1 MVRKIF
7 LAVIGLFAALAL
19 SAQNY
24 KVTMKLADS
33 ITGEAVGF
41 ATVSITPERGSA
53 KYSLSD
59 AEGNVTLEKV
69 RKGKY
74 VLKAE
79 LLGYLPYTQEFTV
92 EEKDVN
98 LGTIK
103 MDLNQEELDAASVS
117 ATGNPI
123 IIKKDTVEYNASSYK
138 ITDDNML
145 VDLLRKLPGIEVG
158 DDGTITSNGETIS
171 RITIDGKTFFLDDPQ
186 VATSNLP
193 AKLVEKVKV
202 IKKKSEQAE
211 FTGIDDG
218 NEETIIDL
226 TVQPGMMNGIF
237 GNLVAGGGHDIP
249 SEYNSL
255 NDWRFQ
261 ANGMVGRFT
270 DNSQLSVLANAGN
283 GPRGVGFNNFSG
295 GMMGGMM
302 GGMGGGGM
310 MGGGMM
316 GGGMMGGGM
325 MGGGM
330 GGFGGGGITTSWM
343 LGANASMDLFDDKM
357 ELAVPY
363 QYQGS
368 MNNSVSDS
376 YKETYVAQG
385 NTLISNS
392 NSDNDQNTWGHS
404 ISMRL
409 DHKFSDNTSL
419 MIQPQ
424 FNFGGGDYIQ
434 RSMSDTWR
442 RDGAGNDTKN
452 NDSWSL
458 NSGVNKNLT
467 FSGRGILRQRLG
479 MPGRTLSLNFNW
491 NIRDNRMDGYNQS
504 LTNTYMMGKS
514 NLDVVNQRIDQV
526 QKSQTLGASLVYT
539 EPLGNNFYMEGRYQ
553 INWSNSLTD
562 KKAFD
567 SGNPY
572 DDNSSSVIRDLT
584 MGYNP
589 AGEKQND
596 TYSNNVVSKNLNQTI
611 GLSFMYQ
618 EDWIRAQLGAQA
630 IPTRQYNLTN
640 GKEYDPGTIWNFAP
654 RAMLQYDFNENA
666 NIRVNY
672 NGRSGQPSTN
682 QLNPVLDNTN
692 PLSLS
697 LGNPYLTPYF
707 NHNMRLELEYSNRA
721 TFFTARFNLNG
732 GMNQNPISNANWYD
746 EGGRQYSFPVNG
758 KNTFNGGGSIMI
770 NAPIAKSNFSI
781 SNMINANYSMTSSYI
796 GNGNLDMDN
805 YFKMDG
811 EREYFDY
818 EAFHDFYFVN
828 NPDQWAKDFLA
839 NETRT
844 LTLMENFT
852 GTYRSDDIEVRVGF
866 RTNVRKP
873 WYTVQS
879 AVAATW
885 NNAVNGSFMWTV
897 GDTGL
902 SINTDANYR
911 WYRGYTT
918 EQPSEFIWNA
928 SISKTIFRGQAT
940 ISLAA
945 YDILGQSRAQNVT
958 ITDNYYQETNN
969 RTRLGRYIML
979 NFSWRFGTFGGGR
992 GMFGG
997 MGGGRGGRGG
1007 GRGGFGGGMGG
1018 GGFRPM

>member
-1 MVRKIF
+1 MA
-7 LAVIGLFAALAL
+7 LMGLFATLVL
-19 SAQNY
+19 NAQNY
-24 KVTMKLADS
+24 KVTLKLTDS
-33 ITGEAVGF
+33 LTGEAVGF
-41 ATVSITPERGSA
+41 ATVSLTPERGSS

-59 AEGNVTLEKV
+59 NEGKATLEKV
-69 RKGKY
+69 RAGKY
-74 VLKAE
+74 TLKAE
-79 LLGYLPYTQEFTV
+79 LLGYLPHTQQITV
-92 EEKDVN
+92 SDKDLD
-98 LGTIK
+98 LGEIK
-103 MDLNQEELDAASVS
+103 MDIDREELDAASVS

-145 VDLLRKLPGIEVG
+145 VDLLKKLPGIEVG
-158 DDGTITSNGETIS
+158 DDGSITSNGETIS

-226 TVQPGMMNGIF
+226 TVQKGMMNGIF

-249 SEYNSL
+249 SENNTL

-270 DNSQLSVLANAGN
+270 DNSQLSILANAGN

-295 GMMGGMM
+295 SMMGGMM
-302 GGMGGGGM
+302 GGMGGGM
-310 MGGGMM
+310 AGGMM
-316 GGGMMGGGM
+316 GGGMMGGGGGGGM
-325 MGGGM
+325 MGGS
-330 GGFGGGGITTSWM
+330 GITTSWM
-343 LGANASMDLFDDKM
+343 VGANASLDLLDGDM

-368 MNNSVSDS
+368 INNSISDT
-376 YKETYVAQG
+376 YKETYV
-385 NTLISNS
+385 
-392 NSDNDQNTWGHS
+392 SDNYTLYNQTLNDNVQNTWGHS

-424 FNFGGGDYIQ
+424 FNFGGGSYVQ
-434 RSMSDTWR
+434 QSLFDTWQNEMV
-442 RDGAGNDTKN
+442 DGNKTNSGFTN
-452 NDSWSL
+452 

-467 FSGRGILRQRLG
+467 FSGRGIFRQRLG
-479 MPGRTLSLNFNW
+479 IPGRTISLNFNW

-504 LTNTYMMGKS
+504 LTNTYKGGIA
-514 NLDVVNQRIDQV
+514 LPDVVNQRIDQV

-562 KKAFD
+562 KKAYD
-567 SGNPY
+567 SGIPFDY
-572 DDNSSSVIRDLT
+572 SLA
-584 MGYNP
+584 P
-589 AGEKQND
+589 AAISDISMVYKTEGEEPNA
-596 TYSNNVVSKNLNQTI
+596 TYSNNVVSRNLNQTI

-630 IPTRQYNLTN
+630 IPTRQYNETN
-640 GKEYDPGTIWNFAP
+640 GNVYDPGTIWNFAP
-654 RAMLQYDFNENA
+654 RAMLTYDFNENA
-666 NIRVNY
+666 NIRINY
-672 NGRSGQPSTN
+672 NGRSGQPSTS
-682 QLNPVLDNTN
+682 QLNPVLDNSN
-692 PLSLS
+692 PVSLS

-707 NHNMRLELEYSNRA
+707 NHNVRLELEYSNRA

-746 EGGRQYSFPVNG
+746 EGSRQYSFPVNG
-758 KNTFNGGGSIMI
+758 KNTYNGGGSIMV

-796 GNGNLDMDN
+796 GAGTLDMSG
-805 YFKMDG
+805 YFKTDDEG
-811 EREYFDY
+811 KEYFDY
-818 EAFHDFYFVN
+818 EAFHDYYFVN
-828 NPDQWAKDFLA
+828 NPEQWGKDFLA

-844 LTLMENFT
+844 LTIMENFT
-852 GTYRSDDIEVRVGF
+852 GTYRSDDIEVRLGF

-873 WYTVQS
+873 WYTVQT
-879 AVAATW
+879 AVDATW
-885 NNAVNGSFMWTV
+885 NNAVTGSFMWTV

-940 ISLAA
+940 IALQA
-945 YDILGQSRAQNVT
+945 YDILGQSRAQSVS

-979 NFSWRFGTFGGGR
+979 TFSWRFGTFGGGR

-997 MGGGRGGRGG
+997 FGGGRGGRNAGGPPMGG
-1007 GRGGFGGGMGG
+1007 GFGG
-1018 GGFRPM
+1018 GGFRPPM